1 MRIHKTS
8 CTVNHKSQKEH
19 QVQAVRMFECI
30 HPIARGKVRGLPQV
44 RRGKDSIR
52 SCVHVLTL
60 TCPIARVDRMDP
72 FTGVYCGGLYT
83 YYHTSTYSSMEGYHL
98 YYKTGICVYVSIF
111 LMMVIIICSYTVIF
125 DLHRI

>member
-8 CTVNHKSQKEH
+8 CTVNHKSQKEN

-44 RRGKDSIR
+44 SRGKDSIR

-72 FTGVYCGGLYT
+72 SFHLGGNELQEGVLWRFVYILSYKYIFFDGGL
-83 YYHTSTYSSMEGYHL
+83 SFVPL
-98 YYKTGICVYVSIF
+98 IVYKTGICVYVRIF
-111 LMMVIIICSYTVIF
+111 
-125 DLHRI
+125 